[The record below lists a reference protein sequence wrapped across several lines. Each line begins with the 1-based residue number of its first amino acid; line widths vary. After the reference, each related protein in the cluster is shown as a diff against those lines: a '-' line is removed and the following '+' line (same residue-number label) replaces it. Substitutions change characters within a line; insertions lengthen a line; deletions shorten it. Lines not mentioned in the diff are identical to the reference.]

1 MMAFENKGLEDNG
14 KIVPER
20 TLIGTTAKGLEL
32 MTRKPLNVSGMNG
45 AQFLAKLDEKT
56 TGGKPTLYP
65 IDDRPAASFST
76 RHFIWGFREEKAPG
90 MIGTC
95 IASLED
101 LGHVLKS
108 PSTKEL
114 IDPRTMEEWNKRL
127 QGFAFVHLPQT
138 SVLDMALAG
147 SENFPIRPDGHVDN
161 VRGYEMSNL
170 AQRSVNAMPDGS
182 NHGLY
187 VSQAGDGRF
196 VVSTHDT
203 IPEFR
208 WSNNTRLLLG
218 VRKL

>member
-1 MMAFENKGLEDNG
+1 MTLEDKDLENNNEV
-14 KIVPER
+14 VPER
-20 TLIGTTAKGLEL
+20 TLVGTTAKGLEL
-32 MTRKPLNVSGMNG
+32 ITRKPVNVSGMNG
-45 AQFLAKLDEKT
+45 AQFLAKLDEKSK
-56 TGGKPTLYP
+56 GEKPTLYP
-65 IDDRPAASFST
+65 VDDHAGFSVGSFIRS
-76 RHFIWGFREEKAPG
+76 FRNEKKLG

-101 LGHVLKS
+101 LGHTKKS
-108 PSTKEL
+108 PSTGEL
-114 IDPRTMEEWNKRL
+114 TDPRTMEEWNKRL
-127 QGFAFVHLPQT
+127 RGFAFVHLPQT

-147 SENFPIRPDGHVDN
+147 SENFPIRPSGHTDN

-208 WSNNTRLLLG
+208 WNTDSRLLL
-218 VRKL
+218 